1 MANAMLEI
9 RNLDASV
16 GVADVEIL
24 KGLNMTVRRGEV
36 HAIMGPNGSG
46 KSTLAYVLA
55 GHPGYVVTGG
65 EVLFEGQN
73 LLAMEPEDRARAGL
87 FLSFQHP
94 VEVPGVRLSEF
105 LRAGYNSIRKS
116 RGEEEMSA
124 RLFNQMLRE
133 KAQLVEM
140 EPSLIQRSV
149 NEGFSG
155 GERKRNE
162 VLQMAILEPKLAVL
176 DEPDSGLDVDAVRIV
191 ANGIERLR
199 RSDRAI
205 ILITH
210 YQRILDYVVP
220 DYVHVI
226 VDGRI
231 VKSGDKD
238 LALEVE
244 SVGYDKYE
252 EELEKSLSG

>member
-1 MANAMLEI
+1 MLEI
-9 RNLDASV
+9 KDLHASV

-24 KGLNMTVRRGEV
+24 KGVNLTVRPGEV

-55 GHPGYVVTGG
+55 GHPSYIVTGG
-65 EVLFEGQN
+65 DILLEGES
-73 LLAMEPEDRARAGL
+73 LLDKEPEDRARAGV

-105 LRAGYNSIRKS
+105 LRAGYNSVRKA
-116 RGEEEMSA
+116 RGEEELSA
-124 RLFNQMLRE
+124 RLFNQMLRQ
-133 KAQLVEM
+133 KAELVEM
-140 EPSLIQRSV
+140 DPSLIQRAV

-162 VLQMAILEPKLAVL
+162 VLQMAVLEPKLAVL

-191 ANGIERLR
+191 ANGIEQLR
-199 RSDRAI
+199 SPERAV

-210 YQRILDYVVP
+210 YQRILNYVVP

-244 SVGYDKYE
+244 TVGYDKYE

>member
-1 MANAMLEI
+1 MANPMLEI
-9 RNLDASV
+9 NELRASV

-24 KGLNMTVRRGEV
+24 KGVNLTVNPGEV

-55 GHPGYVVTGG
+55 GHPSYVVTGG
-65 EVLFEGQN
+65 DILLEGES
-73 LLAMEPEDRARAGL
+73 LLDKEPEDRARAGV

-105 LRAGYNSIRKS
+105 LRAGYNSVRKA
-116 RGEEEMSA
+116 RGEEELSA
-124 RLFNQMLRE
+124 RLFNQMLRQ
-133 KAQLVEM
+133 KAELVEM
-140 EPSLIQRSV
+140 DPSLIQRAV

-162 VLQMAILEPKLAVL
+162 VLQMAVLEPKLAVL

-191 ANGIERLR
+191 ANGIEQLR
-199 RSDRAI
+199 SPERAV

-210 YQRILDYVVP
+210 YQRILNYVVP